1 MFLFVAA
8 TLLVASS
15 LPSAAQISIDMN
27 KITCGG
33 WLGYS
38 PEERDFV
45 RFWLSGYYNS
55 AANSKILN
63 YDRFQRNSAKVAGYC
78 KSPQVPNPAD
88 GDQEPWLVAVR
99 DGLHPDKQW
108 KGRAISA
115 GGPES
120 RLLRDSKTSG
130 VGRAKRTLRARLE
143 WAMDLQAASPNQHA
157 MVDLSRLLFSGALL
171 LTACTAA
178 TSPSLYRVTE
188 LVPGISTRDDAIAK
202 LGPPSSTSNIG
213 NSTILQWGGNNSPV
227 HLAISFGM
235 DGRMIQAATDAQ
247 KLDQLSG
254 ATQ

>member
-1 MFLFVAA
+1 
-8 TLLVASS
+8 
-15 LPSAAQISIDMN
+15 
-27 KITCGG
+27 
-33 WLGYS
+33 
-38 PEERDFV
+38 
-45 RFWLSGYYNS
+45 
-55 AANSKILN
+55 
-63 YDRFQRNSAKVAGYC
+63 
-78 KSPQVPNPAD
+78 
-88 GDQEPWLVAVR
+88 
-99 DGLHPDKQW
+99 
-108 KGRAISA
+108 
-115 GGPES
+115 
-120 RLLRDSKTSG
+120 
-130 VGRAKRTLRARLE
+130 
-143 WAMDLQAASPNQHA
+143 